1 MDFIFGQNNVMTNK
15 DFTIGLLLNDG
26 SVKTVNF
33 ST

>member
-1 MDFIFGQNNVMTNK
+1 MDFEFNSGDVMTNK